1 MRVITGSCRGKKLK
15 TLESLDT
22 RPTTDMVKEAVFSI
36 IQFDVPASSVLDLF
50 AGSGQMGI
58 EALSRGA
65 SHCVFVD
72 SNPEAV
78 AIVKDNVDSCGF
90 NKESRVLCMD
100 SLEYLKVAKAG
111 LDIVFIDPPYRM
123 GIVEKALELVEQIS
137 CMPATEPLI
146 CIPEMMT
153 RSYRSCPWAEKVL
166 SLYCPM

>member
-1 MRVITGSCRGKKLK
+1 M
-15 TLESLDT
+15 
-22 RPTTDMVKEAVFSI
+22 
-36 IQFDVPASSVLDLF
+36 
-50 AGSGQMGI
+50 
-58 EALSRGA
+58 GA

-123 GIVEKALELVEQIS
+123 GIVEKGLWSLWRAS
-137 CMPATEPLI
+137 S
-146 CIPEMMT
+146 MM
-153 RSYRSCPWAEKVL
+153 VL
-166 SLYCPM
+166 SLCASMKRSLSLEKATADLSFIRDINTVRPL

>member
-1 MRVITGSCRGKKLK
+1 
-15 TLESLDT
+15 
-22 RPTTDMVKEAVFSI
+22 
-36 IQFDVPASSVLDLF
+36 
-50 AGSGQMGI
+50 MGI

-123 GIVEKALELVEQIS
+123 GIVEKALKLVESKLNDGAIIV
-137 CMPATEPLI
+137 CEH
-146 CIPEMMT
+146 E
-153 RSYRSCPWAEKVL
+153 RSL
-166 SLYCPM
+166 SLEKATADLSFIRDINTVRPL

>member
-100 SLEYLKVAKAG
+100 SLEYFKVAKAG

-123 GIVEKALELVEQIS
+123 KMSLSLEKATADLSFIRDINTVR
-137 CMPATEPLI
+137 PLL
-146 CIPEMMT
+146 
-153 RSYRSCPWAEKVL
+153 RSIRYQ
-166 SLYCPM
+166 